1 MPDWTDELKAS
12 VVSKYVAANP
22 TPENTSEIV
31 KDIADSLGE
40 GFTTNGVRA
49 ILVKAEAYVKKDAT
63 TATKSEGTKSTRVN
77 KADSI
82 KALWIVLKGC
92 VKELPWFSML
102 SVASR
107 SLGFTYKIRP
117 WVFLMK
123 LSNLLRGIFL
133 LHRYC
138 VLTYLDNK

>member
-12 VVSKYVAANP
+12 VVTKYVAANP
-22 TPENTSEIV
+22 TPDNTSEIV

-49 ILVKAEAYVKKDAT
+49 ILVKAEAYVKKDAN

-82 KALWIVLKGC
+82 KALTDLIEGAGL
-92 VKELPWFSML
+92 EADNDIL
-102 SVASR
+102 SKLTGKAAIYLVGVFEKVAE
-107 SLGFTYKIRP
+107 G
-117 WVFLMK
+117 
-123 LSNLLRGIFL
+123 
-133 LHRYC
+133 
-138 VLTYLDNK
+138 